1 MSNHDRKAVRLLSPP
16 LLRNLTNFSMMP
28 RFALRKMSLIQSG
41 VWPREEDGGAPPPP
55 LASGLRCL
63 APRAPFPLV
72 TGVFV
77 GGFAALVAAGLISN
91 ADLLRGLTVRGRG
104 AGDGDACWL
113 LSLTFGGD
121 GCTMFT
127 TFGLRG
133 CSEGGSGP
141 NVIGGRGGGGGACR
155 LWRTDAD
162 DAGRASPVGGGCGLF
177 SG

>member
-1 MSNHDRKAVRLLSPP
+1 
-16 LLRNLTNFSMMP
+16 MP

-41 VWPREEDGGAPPPP
+41 VCPREEDDSTPPPP

-63 APRAPFPLV
+63 APRAPLPLV
-72 TGVFV
+72 TGVF
-77 GGFAALVAAGLISN
+77 APLVAAKLISN
-91 ADLLRGLTVRGRG
+91 ADLLRGLTVRGK
-104 AGDGDACWL
+104 AAEDGDDACWL
-113 LSLTFGGD
+113 ISLTFGGD

-133 CSEGGSGP
+133 CNEGGSGP
-141 NVIGGRGGGGGACR
+141 NVIGGRGGGGGAWR

-162 DAGRASPVGGGCGLF
+162 GSGGASPVGGGGGLL